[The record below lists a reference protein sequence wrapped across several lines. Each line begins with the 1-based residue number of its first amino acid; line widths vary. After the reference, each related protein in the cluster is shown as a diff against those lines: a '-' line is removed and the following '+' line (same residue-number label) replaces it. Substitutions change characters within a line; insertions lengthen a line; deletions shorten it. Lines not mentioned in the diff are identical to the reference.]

1 MVRLPIRRACFAVA
15 GPVIGGRVRVTNLP
29 WVLDVQELARACNLT
44 AVQLLNDLE
53 ALAYAVPL
61 LQTEDLRTLNAG
73 EPVGDGAIAVIAPG
87 TGLGE
92 AFLTRDGATYV
103 AHASEGGHADFA
115 PIDDVQIGL
124 LRHLLQR
131 YDHVSYEH
139 VCSGIGIPQIYD
151 YLRGNR
157 SAPAAT
163 DVAQHDAQGEDRT
176 AVICAAALR
185 PAVPDPLAV
194 ATLDLF
200 LAILGAEAGNLALKI
215 LATGGVYIGGG
226 IPIHVA
232 AAFND
237 GRFMAAFRRKGRLA
251 AVLTRIPV
259 QLIVRQSALLGAAQY
274 GLSRM

>member
-1 MVRLPIRRACFAVA
+1 MLLAGDIGGTKTALAVFSPARGPRAPLAHAQFASADFPDLSTIVREFLTMVRLPIRRACFAVA

-29 WVLDVQELARACNLT
+29 WVLDEQELAREFNLT

-115 PIDDVQIGL
+115 PTDDVQIGL
-124 LRHLLQR
+124 LRHMLQR

-151 YLRGNR
+151 YLRENR
-157 SAPAAT
+157 SAPEAT
-163 DVAQHDAQGEDRT
+163 DVAQHDAPGKTE
-176 AVICAAALR
+176 
-185 PAVPDPLAV
+185 
-194 ATLDLF
+194 
-200 LAILGAEAGNLALKI
+200 
-215 LATGGVYIGGG
+215 
-226 IPIHVA
+226 
-232 AAFND
+232 
-237 GRFMAAFRRKGRLA
+237 RR
-251 AVLTRIPV
+251 
-259 QLIVRQSALLGAAQY
+259 
-274 GLSRM
+274 